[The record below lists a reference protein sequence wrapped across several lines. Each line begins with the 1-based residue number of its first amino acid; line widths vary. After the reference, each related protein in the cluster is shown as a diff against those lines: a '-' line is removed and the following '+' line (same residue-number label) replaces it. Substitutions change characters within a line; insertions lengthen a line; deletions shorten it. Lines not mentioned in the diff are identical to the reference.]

1 MEYVS
6 MLKKLTITLDEK
18 VYDGLH
24 RVIGRGK
31 ISQFIE
37 ALVKPHVSAVDL
49 DASYRELAQCEAAE
63 RQASEW
69 LRGVGSDMG
78 ELLDDAW

>member
-1 MEYVS
+1 MQ
-6 MLKKLTITLDEK
+6 KKLTITLDEK

-37 ALVKPHVSAVDL
+37 SLVKPHVDASEL
-49 DASYRELAQCEAAE
+49 DASYRELAQYEAEQGDALEWTEAA
-63 RQASEW
+63 
-69 LRGVGSDMG
+69 VGDVG
-78 ELLDDAW
+78 EMLDDSW